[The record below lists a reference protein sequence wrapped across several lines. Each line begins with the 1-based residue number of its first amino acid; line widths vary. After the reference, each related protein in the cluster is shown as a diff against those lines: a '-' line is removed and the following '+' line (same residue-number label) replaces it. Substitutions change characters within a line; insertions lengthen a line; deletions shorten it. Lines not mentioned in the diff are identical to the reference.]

1 MTGHSRE
8 RKELVGS
15 TEDKRNWRGIVI
27 AVLVII
33 TVLGLIVT
41 AIVLVTPKEVNE
53 NFGERLLYKD
63 FIHHAFDP
71 KPFSPVWRSNRVLMF
86 RGEEGEVIHYDCDT
100 NMTTTV
106 MDNSTFRE
114 LNTESYEMSPDGKF
128 VLLPYDINYIYRH
141 SYIAKYKL
149 YNTETRIH
157 SDLSGPAVEGEEG
170 DTPLQYVSWS
180 PKGHAL
186 TVVIANDLYLIE
198 DVPGRTYRRLTT
210 DGMTDV
216 VFNGIPDW
224 LYEEEILLTRHA
236 VWWSADGGHLVYG
249 HFDDRGVSR
258 YDMTMYGPL
267 RNKYVENRRMP
278 YPKPGT
284 ANPVATLRVYNVAK
298 NETKELKPP
307 LSFRNVSHY
316 FTTVTWKD
324 TSHVIITWLNRA
336 QNVSIITICDVTNTL
351 CYENFKTEAKTGW
364 LEMSEAPFI
373 AGDAY
378 FLILSQRDG
387 DNGSFK
393 HIAHVDANHQGGS
406 GVSYFVTE
414 GPLDVVRIVGYNED
428 LKTIY
433 FLAVRQ
439 EDPRERHLYSAT
451 TSKTDQSFR
460 VVRCLTCDVNDECLY
475 VDATFN
481 NNSSYY
487 VLTCKGPGVPNHQ
500 LMSTPDIYVKMLFD
514 NPGLK
519 AALVGKRVPTTKF
532 LQLKTDGDEEVW
544 VKVLYP
550 PQLKQDEIIR
560 YNLLVKVYGSP
571 GTQLATHE
579 YEITW
584 EHFQCSA
591 NDLIIAF
598 VDGRGSGGRGD
609 KWLHAVHRHLGRL
622 ETEDVIAVGKY
633 FKNLKYVGDQ
643 IGIWGVSHGGFLTS
657 AVLGSPGNVFSCGV
671 AVAPVTDWR
680 YYDTFYSEKYM
691 GLPTEEDNLE
701 GYNSA
706 NISRYASNFRRS
718 RFLIAHGTGDDNVHF
733 QHSAQLMKA
742 LTDKDV
748 YFKTLIYTD
757 QQHWLSG
764 GNTRNHLYNSMEDF
778 LFTCYGKTAPRHQ
791 IPVVFEEDEDE

>member
-1 MTGHSRE
+1 MMEFVSSGVATTELESSR
-8 RKELVGS
+8 RRRYVLDKHGGRRLTDATKELVGS

-278 YPKPGT
+278 YPK
-284 ANPVATLRVYNVAK
+284 
-298 NETKELKPP
+298 
-307 LSFRNVSHY
+307 
-316 FTTVTWKD
+316 
-324 TSHVIITWLNRA
+324 
-336 QNVSIITICDVTNTL
+336 
-351 CYENFKTEAKTGW
+351 NFKTEAKTGW

-680 YYDTFYSEKYM
+680 YYECQHITLRFQ
-691 GLPTEEDNLE
+691 LP
-701 GYNSA
+701 S
-706 NISRYASNFRRS
+706 
-718 RFLIAHGTGDDNVHF
+718 
-733 QHSAQLMKA
+733 HSAQLMKA